1 MTLSDYWNSKLPDY
15 YPTMYLDGYT
25 PEQVMQAFRNTQ
37 RKENQKL
44 IDEERKRREQARYE
58 KEALKM
64 VENNFEQAVNQA
76 IEEVFK
82 NWMK

>member
-1 MTLSDYWNSKLPDY
+1 MTLSDYWNNKLPDY

-44 IDEERKRREQARYE
+44 IDEKRGQARSE

-64 VENNFEQAVNQA
+64 IENNFEKAVNQA

>member
-25 PEQVMQAFRNTQ
+25 PAQVMQAFRNTQ

-44 IDEERKRREQARYE
+44 IDAKREQARYE

-76 IEEVFK
+76 IEEVFT

>member
-25 PEQVMQAFRNTQ
+25 PAQVMQAFRNTQ

-44 IDEERKRREQARYE
+44 IDAKREQARYE
-58 KEALKM
+58 KEALEM
-64 VENNFEQAVNQA
+64 IENSFEKAVNQA

>member
-1 MTLSDYWNSKLPDY
+1 MTLSDYWNNKLPDY

-25 PEQVMQAFRNTQ
+25 PAQVMQAFRNTQ
-37 RKENQKL
+37 RKENQTL
-44 IDEERKRREQARYE
+44 IDEKREQARYE
-58 KEALKM
+58 KEALEM
-64 VENNFEQAVNQA
+64 IENSFEKAVNQA

>member
-1 MTLSDYWNSKLPDY
+1 MTLSDYWNNKLPDY

-44 IDEERKRREQARYE
+44 IDEKREQARYE
-58 KEALKM
+58 KEALNM
-64 VENNFEQAVNQA
+64 IENNFEKAVNQA
-76 IEEVFK
+76 IADSFE

>member
-1 MTLSDYWNSKLPDY
+1 MTLSDYWNNKLPDY

-44 IDEERKRREQARYE
+44 IDEKRGQARYE

-64 VENNFEQAVNQA
+64 IENNFEKAVNQA